1 MPRQPTVDPTLSVVI
16 PIYNSTRLSELT
28 ERIEQA
34 LATEKISY
42 EILLVD
48 DASPNPSVWPLLET
62 LARTRASVRVLQL
75 SRNFGQQA
83 ATLCGLREARGDWII
98 TMDDDLQ
105 HWPEDLPKFL
115 ALREWDIVIGQFER
129 KQHGR
134 LKRLTSHLKG
144 IFDRIIIGKPQS
156 IQLSAYRMLNRL
168 VVDGIL
174 AIHTPHPFIPAMMF
188 HVSKQVT
195 GVMVRHGSRQEGRS
209 GYTFWKRLTL
219 FSNLLINNS
228 ALVLRWVGYFGM
240 SCALISFTYAALIVY
255 KKLVHGSAIQ
265 GWASLMVA
273 VLLIG
278 GVLLFGLGIIG
289 EYLVRIIA
297 VSEAKPMYFVRR
309 RLGGPLVSTA
319 GEPSYRHLA
328 ISEETAR

>member
-1 MPRQPTVDPTLSVVI
+1 MI
-16 PIYNSTRLSELT
+16 PVYNSTRLPELA
-28 ERIEQA
+28 ERIERTLTA
-34 LATEKISY
+34 EKISY

-48 DASPNPSVWPLLET
+48 DASPNPAVWPQLET
-62 LARTRASVRVLQL
+62 LARARAPVRVLQL

-83 ATLCGLREARGDWII
+83 ATLCGLREARGDWAI

-105 HWPEDLPKFL
+105 HLPEDLPKFL

-134 LKRLTSHLKG
+134 LQRLTSRLKG
-144 IFDRIIIGKPQS
+144 IFDRIIIGKPPS

-168 VVDGIL
+168 VVDGVL
-174 AIHTPHPFIPAMMF
+174 AIRTSHPFIPAMMF
-188 HVSKQVT
+188 HVSKKVA
-195 GVMVRHGSRQEGRS
+195 GVAVRHGPRQEGCS
-209 GYTFWKRLTL
+209 GYTFWKRLAL

-240 SCALISFTYAALIVY
+240 SCSLVSFAYAASIIY
-255 KKLVHGSAIQ
+255 KKLVYGSAVL

-278 GVLLFGLGIIG
+278 GVLLFGLGVIG

-297 VSEAKPMYFVRR
+297 VSEEKPMYFVRR
-309 RLGGPLVSTA
+309 RLGGPPTPPASESPTEQRCPAV
-319 GEPSYRHLA
+319 
-328 ISEETAR
+328 SEESVR